1 MRSPH
6 TKMKSSPHLPQL
18 EKAHAQQRR
27 PSTVKNKIEKER
39 GKKRKEWGTRRE
51 SWHKGLEKESRCS
64 REERRDSGD
73 DEGWEMGPG
82 RDNWESSLGWGG
94 GSSLR
99 AFWQGVEVEPD
110 YRQGR
115 VGAEQTEMRLEKWRQ
130 ISLSRVWSLRL
141 PFSKC
146 LQWQA
151 TGLRPE
157 PTLQGAGC
165 VVVLGWKCR
174 RVLWV
179 TEGERKDNR
188 WGREGASKR
197 GWFSEWEDL
206 EQTLSLPEGMTGG
219 FSHFRSLWA
228 KRILPTIL
236 NFCFPPSEYRGECT
250 SWCMA
255 FLCRI
260 YPHS

>member
-1 MRSPH
+1 
-6 TKMKSSPHLPQL
+6 MKSSPHLPQL
-18 EKAHAQQRR
+18 EKAHAQQQR
-27 PSTVKNKIEKER
+27 PSTVKNKIERER
-39 GKKRKEWGTRRE
+39 KGKKEKGMGN
-51 SWHKGLEKESRCS
+51 HKGVLTQRP
-64 REERRDSGD
+64 REREQVQQGGEARLW
-73 DEGWEMGPG
+73 GWWGLGNGPLDGTTG
-82 RDNWESSLGWGG
+82 RVAWGWVG

-99 AFWQGVEVEPD
+99 AFRQGAEVEPD

-115 VGAEQTEMRLEKWRQ
+115 VGAEQTEMRVEKWIQ
-130 ISLSRVWSLRL
+130 TSLSRVWSLRL
-141 PFSKC
+141 PFSKR

-179 TEGERKDNR
+179 REGERKDNR

-236 NFCFPPSEYRGECT
+236 NFCFPHSEYRGECT

-255 FLCRI
+255 FLRRI